1 MIENWEIYAVL
12 GFLVMPLVIGWILG
26 CLIPIWWVIL
36 LIFSPD
42 KADKFVEHLKK
53 YDSKSSLIQR
63 STTNP
68 GIGLKIILGGIISV

>member
-53 YDSKSSLIQR
+53 YDSKSEFSPKKYHKSEYR
-63 STTNP
+63 TENN
-68 GIGLKIILGGIISV
+68 IGGE

>member
-53 YDSKSSLIQR
+53 YDSKSEFNSEIYHKSGYR
-63 STTNP
+63 IENN
-68 GIGLKIILGGIISV
+68 IGGE